1 MDAAELEDMGLAVER
16 TGPLTLF
23 RGSGCTKCR
32 NTGYRGR
39 TAVLEVLS
47 YTDAIRK
54 LTVPDADLEKLRTTA
69 RREGMKILRESAVEK
84 MLSGVT
90 TFQEVLRVT
99 RTTGN

>member
-1 MDAAELEDMGLAVER
+1 
-16 TGPLTLF
+16 
-23 RGSGCTKCR
+23 
-32 NTGYRGR
+32 
-39 TAVLEVLS
+39 VLEVLS